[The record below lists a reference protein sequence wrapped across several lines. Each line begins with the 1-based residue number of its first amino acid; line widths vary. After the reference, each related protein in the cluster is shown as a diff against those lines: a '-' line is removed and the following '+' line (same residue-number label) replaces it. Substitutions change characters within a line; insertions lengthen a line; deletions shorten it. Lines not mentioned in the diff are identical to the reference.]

1 MTARCLE
8 VRISGGGQNYAVVRI
23 RLAGVVLG
31 FCRVIGAGYG
41 GRGHAVGMDRIIL
54 GHQWWVGQSGD
65 Q

>member
-23 RLAGVVLG
+23 PVAGVVLG
-31 FCRVIGAGYG
+31 FCHVIGAGYG